1 MWISCAR
8 MFRQFSSVR
17 SDLGKKKKKYQCLM
31 QISSV
36 GESVH
41 SSTQGVDLG
50 VDVREACLDAIIIGQ
65 GGTSESDE
73 SDELSE

>member
-1 MWISCAR
+1 
-8 MFRQFSSVR
+8 
-17 SDLGKKKKKYQCLM
+17 M

-65 GGTSESDE
+65 GRTSESDE
-73 SDELSE
+73 GDELSE